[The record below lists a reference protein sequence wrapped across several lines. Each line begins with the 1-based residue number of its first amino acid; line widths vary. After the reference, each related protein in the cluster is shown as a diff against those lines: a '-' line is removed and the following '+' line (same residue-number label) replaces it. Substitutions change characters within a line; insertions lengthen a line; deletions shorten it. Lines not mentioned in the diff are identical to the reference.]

1 MKRWKYGVI
10 SLLLAGL
17 LGLSGCSQYPEQ
29 AADGT
34 PWDSNWT
41 MLGSVLG
48 AEEPG
53 NGFSLLDNYSVLTG
67 EDIYYAAWVAGDS
80 SAYTNEDNEEV
91 EVYDAQLYLLAA
103 GCADASFAQQNLDE
117 WISKEQETYTVTET
131 WNETRN
137 GQEYTLL
144 AYECGS
150 NTNPYS
156 RGISAFTVY
165 GTYAISAEL
174 ACQEDFTGQERD
186 ILLQFLDGCHYSP
199 LN

>member
-186 ILLQFLDGCHYSP
+186 IQIGRAHV
-199 LN
+199 

>member
-1 MKRWKYGVI
+1 M
-10 SLLLAGL
+10 
-17 LGLSGCSQYPEQ
+17 
-29 AADGT
+29 
-34 PWDSNWT
+34 
-41 MLGSVLG
+41 
-48 AEEPG
+48 
-53 NGFSLLDNYSVLTG
+53 
-67 EDIYYAAWVAGDS
+67 
-80 SAYTNEDNEEV
+80 

-103 GCADASFAQQNLDE
+103 GCADASYAQQNLDE

-144 AYECGS
+144 TYECGS
-150 NTNPYS
+150 DTNPYS